1 MTTFQCVLSCLYSLN
16 TNIKMYYFMNFA
28 GLTLNDDKM
37 KQISCPR
44 AEVMF
49 HVTCKTAETA
59 ALMGGCVIGPIQCL
73 QEGKY
78 DYETM
83 RQRAYKCG
91 VQGLIAGAIMGP
103 VLSHMRLRTQ
113 PAVSIYDRAYR
124 LRYNFNQVRT
134 DRFTM
139 LGSLVGTGAAFYMGE
154 ELKQGAFF
162 GMCGGCVLAGVLNYL
177 MGTAMTLQ
185 SAI

>member
-1 MTTFQCVLSCLYSLN
+1 
-16 TNIKMYYFMNFA
+16 
-28 GLTLNDDKM
+28 
-37 KQISCPR
+37 
-44 AEVMF
+44 
-49 HVTCKTAETA
+49 
-59 ALMGGCVIGPIQCL
+59 MGGLIVAPVQCL

-78 DYETM
+78 DFESM
-83 RQRAYKCG
+83 RQRSFLCG
-91 VQGLIAGAIMGP
+91 SQGLIAGIIMGP

-139 LGSLVGTGAAFYMGE
+139 LGSLVGAGTAFYLGE
-154 ELKQGAFF
+154 PMKQGAFF
-162 GMCGGCVLAGVLNYL
+162 GLCGGCVMAGILNYL
-177 MGTAMTLQ
+177 MGTAMTLE